1 MLVAGQEAENSGA
14 RSDESASMSTAQ
26 PEGQVLLCQR
36 TRDLSP
42 WLGREAL
49 LKQHPFKKPTEG
61 P

>member
-1 MLVAGQEAENSGA
+1 MLVVGREAENSGA
-14 RSDESASMSTAQ
+14 RSDESASMRTAQ

-36 TRDLSP
+36 TRDLPP
-42 WLGREAL
+42 WLGWEAL